1 LLKQQIEYIV
11 ASSIELKNEMNK
23 QLVTK
28 DNSLIG
34 ASYSLGV
41 VEQRLIFLA
50 IIEAR
55 EQNTLIEAGGLLRIY
70 AQSYARQFEVEK
82 HTSYEAMK
90 RAVEGLYEAG
100 FSYSKVD
107 EKSGKIGQYKSR
119 WVDKIGY
126 IDDLGCV
133 ELVFAS
139 DVIPLITRLEE
150 RYTAYELKQVAGL
163 QSEYAIR
170 LYELIIQWRSVGKTN
185 QMPLDELRS
194 KLGLTKEYPRIE
206 AFKRR
211 VLDVAIKQINT
222 HTDITA
228 EYEQHKQG
236 RMITGF
242 TFKFEQKKMS
252 KNTKAD
258 KSEGKLDIAD
268 IFNGLTDNEHEIVLA
283 TANKYLNQK
292 KITDPMHKE
301 NIYKKAVKERW
312 GLEEVDKQA
321 VESQLQNER
330 VNQEI
335 EAERLAQKSKEQEKA
350 KQQQDNEQFIYSFE
364 KLPATEQRE
373 ILKAVE
379 DRVKDIP
386 IVNNQFMANRET
398 AYKDIMFRSYFK
410 IAMNLDID

>member
-1 LLKQQIEYIV
+1 MQ
-11 ASSIELKNEMNK
+11 K

-55 EQNTLIEAGGLLRIY
+55 EQKTLIEAGGLLRIY
-70 AQSYARQFEVEK
+70 AQSYAKQFDVEK

-100 FSYSKVD
+100 FAYSKFD
-107 EKSGKIGQYKSR
+107 ERSGKIGHYKSR

-139 DVIPLITRLEE
+139 DVIPLITRLEA
-150 RYTAYELKQVAGL
+150 RYTEYELKQVVGL

-185 QMPLDELRS
+185 LIPLTELRE
-194 KLGLTKEYPRIE
+194 KLGLVNEYKRIE

-211 VLDVAIKQINT
+211 VLDLAVKQINK
-222 HTDITA
+222 HTDITV

-236 RMITGF
+236 RVITGF
-242 TFKFEQKKMS
+242 TFRFKVKVRSKEARLSDRDSATPTLLKMTDKQRGVFAAKLSQMSELSNHAKQGENYKEFAARIETELLDKS
-252 KNTKAD
+252 KNTFY
-258 KSEGKLDIAD
+258 IP
-268 IFNGLTDNEHEIVLA
+268 
-283 TANKYLNQK
+283 YL
-292 KITDPMHKE
+292 
-301 NIYKKAVKERW
+301 
-312 GLEEVDKQA
+312 
-321 VESQLQNER
+321 
-330 VNQEI
+330 
-335 EAERLAQKSKEQEKA
+335 
-350 KQQQDNEQFIYSFE
+350 E
-364 KLPATEQRE
+364 KLGFEP
-373 ILKAVE
+373 
-379 DRVKDIP
+379 
-386 IVNNQFMANRET
+386 F
-398 AYKDIMFRSYFK
+398 
-410 IAMNLDID
+410 

>member
-1 LLKQQIEYIV
+1 MQ
-11 ASSIELKNEMNK
+11 K

-55 EQNTLIEAGGLLRIY
+55 EQKTLIEAGGLLRIY
-70 AQSYARQFEVEK
+70 AQSYAKQFDVEK

-100 FSYSKVD
+100 FAYSKLD
-107 EKSGKIGQYKSR
+107 ERSGKIGHYKSR

-139 DVIPLITRLEE
+139 DVIPLITRLEA
-150 RYTAYELKQVAGL
+150 RYTEYELKQVVGL

-185 QMPLDELRS
+185 PISLMELRE
-194 KLGLTKEYPRIE
+194 KLGLVDEYKRIE

-211 VLDVAIKQINT
+211 VLDLAVKQINK
-222 HTDITA
+222 HTDITV

-236 RMITGF
+236 RVITGF
-242 TFKFEQKKMS
+242 TFRFKVKKDKKKMVAEVAGDDA
-252 KNTKAD
+252 NNDMYTIEGLND
-258 KSEGKLDIAD
+258 KQLGRIARNPR
-268 IFNGLTDNEHEIVLA
+268 F
-283 TANKYLNQK
+283 
-292 KITDPMHKE
+292 ITDYNHMVSPTSPAGQSDSGWEFEMI
-301 NIYKKAVKERW
+301 NRLKK
-312 GLEEVDKQA
+312 DT
-321 VESQLQNER
+321 SQFKKR
-330 VNQEI
+330 PI
-335 EAERLAQKSKEQEKA
+335 
-350 KQQQDNEQFIYSFE
+350 
-364 KLPATEQRE
+364 RE
-373 ILKAVE
+373 
-379 DRVKDIP
+379 
-386 IVNNQFMANRET
+386 
-398 AYKDIMFRSYFK
+398 Y
-410 IAMNLDID
+410 LDY

>member
-1 LLKQQIEYIV
+1 MQ
-11 ASSIELKNEMNK
+11 K

-55 EQNTLIEAGGLLRIY
+55 EQKTLIEAGGLLRIY
-70 AQSYARQFEVEK
+70 AQSYAKQFDVEK

-100 FSYSKVD
+100 FAYSKLD
-107 EKSGKIGQYKSR
+107 EQSGKIGHYKSR

-139 DVIPLITRLEE
+139 DVIPLITRLEA
-150 RYTAYELKQVAGL
+150 RYTEYELKQVVGL

-185 QMPLDELRS
+185 PISLMELRE
-194 KLGLTKEYPRIE
+194 KLGLVDEYKRIE

-211 VLDVAIKQINT
+211 VLDLAVKQINE
-222 HTDITA
+222 HTDITV

-236 RMITGF
+236 RVITGF
-242 TFKFEQKKMS
+242 TFRFKVKKDKKKMVAEVAGDDA
-252 KNTKAD
+252 NNDMYTI
-258 KSEGKLDIAD
+258 EG
-268 IFNGLTDNEHEIVLA
+268 
-283 TANKYLNQK
+283 LN
-292 KITDPMHKE
+292 
-301 NIYKKAVKERW
+301 
-312 GLEEVDKQA
+312 DKQLGRIA
-321 VESQLQNER
+321 RNPSFVADYNELVSSTSPAGQDMKVWEVEMIKRLKKDALQFKKR
-330 VNQEI
+330 PI
-335 EAERLAQKSKEQEKA
+335 
-350 KQQQDNEQFIYSFE
+350 
-364 KLPATEQRE
+364 RE
-373 ILKAVE
+373 
-379 DRVKDIP
+379 
-386 IVNNQFMANRET
+386 
-398 AYKDIMFRSYFK
+398 Y
-410 IAMNLDID
+410 LDY

>member
-1 LLKQQIEYIV
+1 
-11 ASSIELKNEMNK
+11 MDK

-55 EQNTLIEAGGLLRIY
+55 EQKTLIEAGGLLRIY
-70 AQSYARQFEVEK
+70 AHSYAKQFDVEK

-100 FSYSKVD
+100 FAYSKID
-107 EKSGKIGQYKSR
+107 EQSGKIGRYKSR

-139 DVIPLITRLEE
+139 DVIPLITRLEA
-150 RYTAYELKQVAGL
+150 RYTEYELKQVVGL

-185 QMPLDELRS
+185 PISLAELRE
-194 KLGLTKEYPRIE
+194 KLGLVDEYKRIE

-211 VLDVAIKQINT
+211 VLDLAVKQINE
-222 HTDITA
+222 HTDITV

-236 RMITGF
+236 RVITGL
-242 TFKFEQKKMS
+242 TFRFKVKNGKK
-252 KNTKAD
+252 KND
-258 KSEGKLDIAD
+258 
-268 IFNGLTDNEHEIVLA
+268 
-283 TANKYLNQK
+283 
-292 KITDPMHKE
+292 
-301 NIYKKAVKERW
+301 
-312 GLEEVDKQA
+312 
-321 VESQLQNER
+321 
-330 VNQEI
+330 
-335 EAERLAQKSKEQEKA
+335 AQ
-350 KQQQDNEQFIYSFE
+350 
-364 KLPATEQRE
+364 
-373 ILKAVE
+373 
-379 DRVKDIP
+379 
-386 IVNNQFMANRET
+386 IVNNDHIHTIDGLNDGQLGRIARNPSFVADYNHLVSSASPAGQNAKAWEFEMINQLK
-398 AYKDIMFRSYFK
+398 KDASVFK
-410 IAMNLDID
+410 KRPIRDYLEY

>member
-1 LLKQQIEYIV
+1 MEV
-11 ASSIELKNEMNK
+11 SK

-55 EQNTLIEAGGLLRIY
+55 EQKTLIEAGGVLRIY
-70 AQSYARQFEVEK
+70 AQSYAKQFNVEK

-100 FSYSKVD
+100 FAYSKID
-107 EKSGKIGQYKSR
+107 ERSGKIGNYKSR

-139 DVIPLITRLEE
+139 DVIPLITRLEA
-150 RYTAYELKQVAGL
+150 RYTEYELKQVVGL

-170 LYELIIQWRSVGKTN
+170 LYELIIQWRSVGKTS
-185 QMPLDELRS
+185 QISLAELRE
-194 KLGLTKEYPRIE
+194 KLGLVDEYQRIE

-211 VLDVAIKQINT
+211 VLDLAITQINK

-236 RMITGF
+236 RVITGF
-242 TFKFEQKKMS
+242 TFKFKVKKN
-252 KNTKAD
+252 KD
-258 KSEGKLDIAD
+258 KTAAHIEVDNSDMFTVEGLSDKQLGRITRNKQFIAD
-268 IFNGLTDNEHEIVLA
+268 YNHLVSSTSPAGQDPNAWEFEMINRLKKDVSQFKKRPIRD
-283 TANKYLNQK
+283 YL
-292 KITDPMHKE
+292 E
-301 NIYKKAVKERW
+301 Y
-312 GLEEVDKQA
+312 
-321 VESQLQNER
+321 
-330 VNQEI
+330 
-335 EAERLAQKSKEQEKA
+335 
-350 KQQQDNEQFIYSFE
+350 
-364 KLPATEQRE
+364 
-373 ILKAVE
+373 
-379 DRVKDIP
+379 
-386 IVNNQFMANRET
+386 
-398 AYKDIMFRSYFK
+398 
-410 IAMNLDID
+410 

>member
-1 LLKQQIEYIV
+1 
-11 ASSIELKNEMNK
+11 MNK

-55 EQNTLIEAGGLLRIY
+55 EQKTLIEAGGLLRIY
-70 AQSYARQFEVEK
+70 AQSYAKQFDVEK

-100 FSYSKVD
+100 FAYSKLD
-107 EKSGKIGQYKSR
+107 ERSGKIGRYKSR

-139 DVIPLITRLEE
+139 DVIPLITRLEA
-150 RYTAYELKQVAGL
+150 RYTEYELKQVVGL

-185 QMPLDELRS
+185 PISLTELRE
-194 KLGLTKEYPRIE
+194 KLGLVDEYKRIE

-211 VLDVAIKQINT
+211 VLDLAVKQINE
-222 HTDITA
+222 HTDITV

-236 RMITGF
+236 RVIMGF
-242 TFKFEQKKMS
+242 TFRFKVKK
-252 KNTKAD
+252 D
-258 KSEGKLDIAD
+258 K
-268 IFNGLTDNEHEIVLA
+268 
-283 TANKYLNQK
+283 K
-292 KITDPMHKE
+292 KIGTEVAGDDANNDMYT
-301 NIYKKAVKERW
+301 ID
-312 GLEEVDKQA
+312 GLNDKQLGRIA
-321 VESQLQNER
+321 RNPSFVADYNELVSSTSPAGQDMKVWEVEMIKRLKKDALQFKKR
-330 VNQEI
+330 PI
-335 EAERLAQKSKEQEKA
+335 
-350 KQQQDNEQFIYSFE
+350 
-364 KLPATEQRE
+364 RE
-373 ILKAVE
+373 YLV
-379 DRVKDIP
+379 
-386 IVNNQFMANRET
+386 
-398 AYKDIMFRSYFK
+398 Y
-410 IAMNLDID
+410 

>member
-1 LLKQQIEYIV
+1 MSKQIV
-11 ASSIELKNEMNK
+11 S
-23 QLVTK
+23 K

-55 EQNTLIEAGGLLRIY
+55 EQKTLIEAGGLLRIY
-70 AQSYARQFEVEK
+70 AQGYAKQFDVEK

-100 FSYSKVD
+100 FAYTKMD
-107 EKSGKIGQYKSR
+107 ERSGKIGHYKSR

-139 DVIPLITRLEE
+139 DVIPLITRLEA
-150 RYTAYELKQVAGL
+150 RYTEYELKQVVGL

-185 QMPLDELRS
+185 QISLGELRD
-194 KLGLTKEYPRIE
+194 KLGLIDEYQRIE

-211 VLDVAIKQINT
+211 VLDLAIRQINE

-236 RMITGF
+236 RVITGF
-242 TFKFEQKKMS
+242 TFRFKPK
-252 KNTKAD
+252 KNTKKAD
-258 KSEGKLDIAD
+258 TQTDAIDAGIFTIEGL
-268 IFNGLTDNEHEIVLA
+268 NDNQLGRIVRNP
-283 TANKYLNQK
+283 T
-292 KITDPMHKE
+292 
-301 NIYKKAVKERW
+301 
-312 GLEEVDKQA
+312 
-321 VESQLQNER
+321 
-330 VNQEI
+330 
-335 EAERLAQKSKEQEKA
+335 
-350 KQQQDNEQFIYSFE
+350 
-364 KLPATEQRE
+364 
-373 ILKAVE
+373 
-379 DRVKDIP
+379 
-386 IVNNQFMANRET
+386 FMAEYNHLVSPNSPAGQSQQGWEFEMINRLK
-398 AYKDIMFRSYFK
+398 KDASQFK
-410 IAMNLDID
+410 KRPIKDYLDL

>member
-1 LLKQQIEYIV
+1 
-11 ASSIELKNEMNK
+11 MNK

-55 EQNTLIEAGGLLRIY
+55 EQKTLIEAGGLLRIY
-70 AQSYARQFEVEK
+70 AQSYAKQFDVEK

-100 FSYSKVD
+100 FGYSKLD
-107 EKSGKIGQYKSR
+107 EGSGKIGHYKSR

-139 DVIPLITRLEE
+139 DVIPLITRLEA
-150 RYTAYELKQVAGL
+150 RYTEYELKQVVGL

-185 QMPLDELRS
+185 PISLTELRE
-194 KLGLTKEYPRIE
+194 KLGLVDEYKRIE

-211 VLDVAIKQINT
+211 VLDLAVKQINE
-222 HTDITA
+222 HTDITV

-236 RMITGF
+236 RVITGF
-242 TFKFEQKKMS
+242 TFRFKVKK
-252 KNTKAD
+252 D
-258 KSEGKLDIAD
+258 KKKKVAEVAGDDANNDMYTIEG
-268 IFNGLTDNEHEIVLA
+268 
-283 TANKYLNQK
+283 LN
-292 KITDPMHKE
+292 
-301 NIYKKAVKERW
+301 
-312 GLEEVDKQA
+312 DKQLGRIA
-321 VESQLQNER
+321 RNPSFVADYNELVSSTSPAGQDMRVWEVEMIKRIKEDALQFKKR
-330 VNQEI
+330 PI
-335 EAERLAQKSKEQEKA
+335 
-350 KQQQDNEQFIYSFE
+350 
-364 KLPATEQRE
+364 RE
-373 ILKAVE
+373 YLV
-379 DRVKDIP
+379 
-386 IVNNQFMANRET
+386 
-398 AYKDIMFRSYFK
+398 Y
-410 IAMNLDID
+410 

>member
-1 LLKQQIEYIV
+1 
-11 ASSIELKNEMNK
+11 MNK

-55 EQNTLIEAGGLLRIY
+55 EQKTLIEAGGLLRIY
-70 AQSYARQFEVEK
+70 AQSYAKQFDVEK

-100 FSYSKVD
+100 FAYSKLD
-107 EKSGKIGQYKSR
+107 ERSGKIGHYKSR

-139 DVIPLITRLEE
+139 DVIPLITRLET
-150 RYTAYELKQVAGL
+150 RYTEYELKQVVGL

-185 QMPLDELRS
+185 PISLEELRE
-194 KLGLTKEYPRIE
+194 KLGLVDEYKRIE

-211 VLDVAIKQINT
+211 VLDLAVRQINE
-222 HTDITA
+222 HTDITV

-236 RMITGF
+236 RVITGF
-242 TFKFEQKKMS
+242 TFKFKVKL
-252 KNTKAD
+252 
-258 KSEGKLDIAD
+258 KS
-268 IFNGLTDNEHEIVLA
+268 
-283 TANKYLNQK
+283 
-292 KITDPMHKE
+292 
-301 NIYKKAVKERW
+301 KKAVALNGEN
-312 GLEEVDKQA
+312 DKTDLLSSLKMTAKQRISFA
-321 VESQLQNER
+321 SQLSQMGE
-330 VNQEI
+330 
-335 EAERLAQKSKEQEKA
+335 LSSYA
-350 KQQQDNEQFIYSFE
+350 KQGEDYKEFATRIESELLDESRQAFYIPYLD
-364 KLPATEQRE
+364 KLGFQH
-373 ILKAVE
+373 
-379 DRVKDIP
+379 
-386 IVNNQFMANRET
+386 
-398 AYKDIMFRSYFK
+398 S
-410 IAMNLDID
+410 

>member
-1 LLKQQIEYIV
+1 
-11 ASSIELKNEMNK
+11 MNK

-55 EQNTLIEAGGLLRIY
+55 EQKTLIEAGGLLRIY
-70 AQSYARQFEVEK
+70 AQSYAKQFDVEK

-100 FSYSKVD
+100 FAYSKLD
-107 EKSGKIGQYKSR
+107 ERSGKIGHYKSR

-139 DVIPLITRLEE
+139 DVIPLITRLET
-150 RYTAYELKQVAGL
+150 RYTEYELKQVVGL

-185 QMPLDELRS
+185 PISLEELRE
-194 KLGLTKEYPRIE
+194 KLGLVDEYKRIE

-211 VLDVAIKQINT
+211 VLDLAVRQINE
-222 HTDITA
+222 HTDITV

-236 RMITGF
+236 RVITGF
-242 TFKFEQKKMS
+242 TFKFKVKL
-252 KNTKAD
+252 
-258 KSEGKLDIAD
+258 KS
-268 IFNGLTDNEHEIVLA
+268 
-283 TANKYLNQK
+283 
-292 KITDPMHKE
+292 
-301 NIYKKAVKERW
+301 KKAVALNGEN
-312 GLEEVDKQA
+312 DKTDLLSSLKMTAKQRISFA
-321 VESQLQNER
+321 SQLSQMGE
-330 VNQEI
+330 
-335 EAERLAQKSKEQEKA
+335 LSSYA
-350 KQQQDNEQFIYSFE
+350 KQGEDYKEFATRIESELLDESRQAFYMPYLD
-364 KLPATEQRE
+364 KLGFQP
-373 ILKAVE
+373 
-379 DRVKDIP
+379 
-386 IVNNQFMANRET
+386 
-398 AYKDIMFRSYFK
+398 S
-410 IAMNLDID
+410 

>member
-1 LLKQQIEYIV
+1 
-11 ASSIELKNEMNK
+11 MDK

-55 EQNTLIEAGGLLRIY
+55 EQKTLIEAGGLLRIY
-70 AQSYARQFEVEK
+70 AHSYAKQFDVEK

-100 FSYSKVD
+100 FAYSKID
-107 EKSGKIGQYKSR
+107 EQSGKIGRYKSR

-139 DVIPLITRLEE
+139 DVIPLITRLEA
-150 RYTAYELKQVAGL
+150 RYTEYELKQVVGL

-185 QMPLDELRS
+185 PISLAELRE
-194 KLGLTKEYPRIE
+194 KLGLVDEYKRIE

-211 VLDVAIKQINT
+211 VLDLAVKQINE
-222 HTDITA
+222 HTDITV

-236 RMITGF
+236 RVIKGF
-242 TFKFEQKKMS
+242 TFRFKIKKDKKKIAS
-252 KNTKAD
+252 KATNIDAINSDMFTIDGLNDNQLGRIARNP
-258 KSEGKLDIAD
+258 SFIAD
-268 IFNGLTDNEHEIVLA
+268 YNDLVSSTSPAGQDMKVWEVEMIKRLKEDALQFKKRPIRE
-283 TANKYLNQK
+283 YLV
-292 KITDPMHKE
+292 
-301 NIYKKAVKERW
+301 Y
-312 GLEEVDKQA
+312 
-321 VESQLQNER
+321 
-330 VNQEI
+330 
-335 EAERLAQKSKEQEKA
+335 
-350 KQQQDNEQFIYSFE
+350 
-364 KLPATEQRE
+364 
-373 ILKAVE
+373 
-379 DRVKDIP
+379 
-386 IVNNQFMANRET
+386 
-398 AYKDIMFRSYFK
+398 
-410 IAMNLDID
+410 

>member
-1 LLKQQIEYIV
+1 
-11 ASSIELKNEMNK
+11 MNK

-55 EQNTLIEAGGLLRIY
+55 EQKTLIEAGGLLRIY
-70 AQSYARQFEVEK
+70 AQSYAKQFDVEK

-100 FSYSKVD
+100 FAYSKLD
-107 EKSGKIGQYKSR
+107 EQSGKVGHYKSR

-139 DVIPLITRLEE
+139 DVIPLITRLET
-150 RYTAYELKQVAGL
+150 RYTEYELKQVVGL

-185 QMPLDELRS
+185 LISLTELRE
-194 KLGLTKEYPRIE
+194 KLGLVDEYKRIE

-211 VLDVAIKQINT
+211 VLDLAVKQINE
-222 HTDITA
+222 HTDITV

-236 RMITGF
+236 RVITGF
-242 TFKFEQKKMS
+242 TFRFKVKK
-252 KNTKAD
+252 D
-258 KSEGKLDIAD
+258 K
-268 IFNGLTDNEHEIVLA
+268 
-283 TANKYLNQK
+283 K
-292 KITDPMHKE
+292 KIVAEVTGDDANNDMYT
-301 NIYKKAVKERW
+301 ID
-312 GLEEVDKQA
+312 GLNDKQLGRIA
-321 VESQLQNER
+321 RNPSFVADYNDLVSSTSPAGQDMKVWEVEMIKWLKKDPLQFTKR
-330 VNQEI
+330 
-335 EAERLAQKSKEQEKA
+335 
-350 KQQQDNEQFIYSFE
+350 
-364 KLPATEQRE
+364 
-373 ILKAVE
+373 
-379 DRVKDIP
+379 P
-386 IVNNQFMANRET
+386 IR
-398 AYKDIMFRSYFK
+398 AYLVY
-410 IAMNLDID
+410 

>member
-1 LLKQQIEYIV
+1 M
-11 ASSIELKNEMNK
+11 SK

-55 EQNTLIEAGGLLRIY
+55 EQKTLIEAGGLLRIY
-70 AQSYARQFEVEK
+70 AQSYAKQFNVEK

-100 FSYSKVD
+100 FAYSKID
-107 EKSGKIGQYKSR
+107 ERSGKIGHYKSR

-139 DVIPLITRLEE
+139 DVIPLITRLEA
-150 RYTAYELKQVAGL
+150 RYTEYELKQVVGL

-170 LYELIIQWRSVGKTN
+170 LYELIIQWRSVGRTS
-185 QMPLDELRS
+185 QISLVELRE
-194 KLGLTKEYPRIE
+194 KLGLVDEYQRIE

-211 VLDVAIKQINT
+211 VLDLAITQINE

-236 RMITGF
+236 RIITGF
-242 TFKFEQKKMS
+242 TFKFKVKK
-252 KNTKAD
+252 TKEKISAKVEAD
-258 KSEGKLDIAD
+258 RIETSTIKGLNDKQLGRIARNPSFIAD
-268 IFNGLTDNEHEIVLA
+268 YNHLVSSTSPAGQDPRAWEFEMINRLKKDASQFKKRPIRE
-283 TANKYLNQK
+283 YL
-292 KITDPMHKE
+292 E
-301 NIYKKAVKERW
+301 Y
-312 GLEEVDKQA
+312 
-321 VESQLQNER
+321 
-330 VNQEI
+330 
-335 EAERLAQKSKEQEKA
+335 
-350 KQQQDNEQFIYSFE
+350 
-364 KLPATEQRE
+364 
-373 ILKAVE
+373 
-379 DRVKDIP
+379 
-386 IVNNQFMANRET
+386 
-398 AYKDIMFRSYFK
+398 
-410 IAMNLDID
+410 